1 MEQITIG
8 DLKNGDQLFQRN
20 SFNLKDIN
28 TYMSPIVY
36 FGINFW
42 PRINKTEI
50 IPANHCGTLYFVEGE
65 WFVYEAK
72 LKFKK
77 TSLLSKIDNKDIT
90 SIFIKRYDTL
100 TCLGVSNMLLVA
112 ENLII
117 TAIFIKRYD
126 TLTPLGVS
134 NMLLVAENLIGTK
147 YDFWSILKQ
156 VFRKLFNN
164 NIDLETN
171 PNKYK
176 NKNVNCSESNA
187 MQLQVAGIGFWNTK
201 SVGPDDLWLDKRSN
215 LIGNLK

>member
-1 MEQITIG
+1 MNLG

-20 SFNLKDIN
+20 VFNPKDIN

-50 IPANHCGTLYFVEGE
+50 TPANHCGTLYFVDGE

-90 SIFIKRYDTL
+90 SIFIKRYD
-100 TCLGVSNMLLVA
+100 
-112 ENLII
+112 I
-117 TAIFIKRYD
+117 
-126 TLTPLGVS
+126 LTPLGIS
-134 NMLLVAENLIGTK
+134 NMLIVAKNLIGTN

-156 VFRKLFNN
+156 VCRKLFNN
-164 NIDLETN
+164 NVDLETN
-171 PNKYK
+171 PNKFK

-201 SVGPDDLWLDKRSN
+201 SVGPDDLWLDKRSS
-215 LIGNLK
+215 LIGKLK

>member
-1 MEQITIG
+1 MNLG

-20 SFNLKDIN
+20 VFNPKDIN

-50 IPANHCGTLYFVEGE
+50 TPANHCGTLYFINGE
-65 WFVYEAK
+65 WFVFEAK

-100 TCLGVSNMLLVA
+100 TTFGISNML
-112 ENLII
+112 I
-117 TAIFIKRYD
+117 
-126 TLTPLGVS
+126 
-134 NMLLVAENLIGTK
+134 VAENLIGTN

-156 VFRKLFNN
+156 VCRKLFNN
-164 NIDLETN
+164 NVDLETN
-171 PNKYK
+171 PNKFK

-201 SVGPDDLWLDKRSN
+201 SVGPDDLWLDKRNS
-215 LIGNLK
+215 LIGKLK